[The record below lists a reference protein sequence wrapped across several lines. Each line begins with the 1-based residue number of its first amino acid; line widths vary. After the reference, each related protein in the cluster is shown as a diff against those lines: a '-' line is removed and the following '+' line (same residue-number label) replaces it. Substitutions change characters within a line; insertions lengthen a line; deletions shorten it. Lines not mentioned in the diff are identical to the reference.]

1 MKSISQTKFLSEN
14 YSTLHGL
21 KGVPVGL
28 CLLLIS
34 LWANGLHDSAK
45 NFSLPIILVFG
56 SLLLFIAVDQ
66 YYKRTF
72 GEVKPTF
79 ASRRTQWIGYLTFAI
94 LAIVAFWADVTYNLP
109 VNFYGLLFAVILL
122 IDKPKV
128 TLPLNKFSVIK
139 LILSICIILASVSPL
154 YLGANWWNIFGV
166 RTTLLGVTMLIG
178 MLMVTEGVI
187 WHTFFVKSLPTA
199 EAKDE

>member
-28 CLLLIS
+28 GLLLIS
-34 LWANGLHDSAK
+34 LWANGLRDSTK
-45 NFSLPIILVFG
+45 NLALPIMLVSG
-56 SLLLFIAVDQ
+56 CLLLLIAVDQ

-79 ASRRTQWIGYLTFAI
+79 ASRRTEQMGYLAFGV
-94 LAIVAFWADVTYNLP
+94 LALVAFWADVTYSLP

-128 TLPLNKFSVIK
+128 TLPLNKFSIIK
-139 LILSICIILASVSPL
+139 LILSICIVLASVSPVF
-154 YLGANWWNIFGV
+154 LGANWWNTLGV

-178 MLMVTEGVI
+178 LLMVAEGVI
-187 WHTFFVKSLPTA
+187 WHTFFVKSLPAA